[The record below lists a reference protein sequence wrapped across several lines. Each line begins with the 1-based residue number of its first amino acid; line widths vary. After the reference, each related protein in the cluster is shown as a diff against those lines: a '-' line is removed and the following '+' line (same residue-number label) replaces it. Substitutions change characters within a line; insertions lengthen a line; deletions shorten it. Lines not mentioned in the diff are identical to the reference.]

1 MEVTPSWSCVL
12 LLCCSDQRRRGSHAF
27 IHPSVEAKKADDRD
41 RGCPL
46 GSIQLAFSYSP
57 QTPALLVTL
66 TDIMLLSSKVLFSGE
81 SWVWSR
87 ESWCGLVRA
96 GCGHV
101 RAGCGLV
108 RAGCGHVR
116 AGCGVGMYMCAIHM

>member
-1 MEVTPSWSCVL
+1 MVICVAHGGHPFMVICVAHGGHPFMVHVL
-12 LLCCSDQRRRGSHAF
+12 LLCCSDQRRRGSHAS

-81 SWVWSR
+81 NWVWSR
-87 ESWCGLVRA
+87 ESWVWSRDS
-96 GCGHV
+96 
-101 RAGCGLV
+101 
-108 RAGCGHVR
+108 
-116 AGCGVGMYMCAIHM
+116 